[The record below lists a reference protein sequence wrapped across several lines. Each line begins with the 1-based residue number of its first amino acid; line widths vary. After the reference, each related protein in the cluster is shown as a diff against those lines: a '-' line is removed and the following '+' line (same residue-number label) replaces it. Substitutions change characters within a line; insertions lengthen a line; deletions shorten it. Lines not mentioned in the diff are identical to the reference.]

1 MEVNEL
7 RIGNKVFN
15 PNHNKVYTVDGF
27 KFSRAPGLERR
38 VYVSTKELSE
48 HSVLISVLE
57 PIKLNEDWLVNC
69 GAKVIGTAESA
80 SWTVGS
86 FRIKKENGKF
96 FVSPAEHYWIE
107 VDYVHDL
114 QNLYF
119 YHHQKTE
126 LDMIRF
132 Y

>member
-1 MEVNEL
+1 MEANEL
-7 RIGNKVFN
+7 RIGNKVYN

-38 VYVSTKELSE
+38 VYVSTQELSE

-57 PIKLNEDWLVNC
+57 PVTLNADWLVNA
-69 GAKVIGTAESA
+69 GAKGIEGHEGTK
-80 SWTVGS
+80 WRLGN
-86 FRIKKENGKF
+86 FIIKKEEEWF
-96 FVSPAEHYWIE
+96 SISPFENFWIKVE
-107 VDYVHDL
+107 YVHDL

-119 YHHQKTE
+119 YHHNKSE
-126 LDMIRF
+126 LELIRF